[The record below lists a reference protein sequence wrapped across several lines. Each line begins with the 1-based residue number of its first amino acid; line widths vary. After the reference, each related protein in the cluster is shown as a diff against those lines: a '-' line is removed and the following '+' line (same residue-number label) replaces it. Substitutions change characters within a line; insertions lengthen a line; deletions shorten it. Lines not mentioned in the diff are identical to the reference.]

1 MDKTLIKSATIE
13 KSAATAADLEK
24 INRYT
29 LRALDASEV
38 FCFNVI
44 LCGNDVDRT
53 FERFTNRALKDM
65 AALYIGKTVIK
76 DHSHRI
82 DGQIARIYDTWIAGD
97 ETGYKQLRASCYMV
111 RTESNADLIRE
122 IEAGIKQEGSVSFTP
137 KSYICSICGQ
147 DNMKVFCPHWPGVS
161 YRRDNGTEAICTFE
175 IDGVSDVYEFSLVA
189 VPAQPEA
196 GVCKNYKES
205 IKGEAPDQE
214 PEPAPAPS
222 EEDELRTRLMKARIR
237 AYLNNH

>member
-1 MDKTLIKSATIE
+1 MDKTLIKSAAIE
-13 KSAATAADLEK
+13 KAVATDADLEK

-53 FERFTNRALKDM
+53 FERFTDRSLEDM
-65 AALYIGKTVIK
+65 AALYIGRTVIK
-76 DHSHRI
+76 DHNHRI
-82 DGQIARIYDTWIAGD
+82 DGQIARIYDTWITGD
-97 ETGYKQLRASCYMV
+97 EVGYKQLRASCYMV
-111 RTESNADLIRE
+111 RTDSNADLIRE
-122 IEAGIKQEGSVSFTP
+122 IEGGIKQEGSVSFTP
-137 KSYICSICGQ
+137 EHYICDICGR
-147 DNMKVFCPHWPGVS
+147 DNMKDFCPHWPGVT
-161 YRRDNGTEAICTFE
+161 YEVNGLEKVCTFS
-175 IDGVSDVYEFSLVA
+175 IDGVTDVYEFSLVA

-205 IKGEAPDQE
+205 IKGEAPDPE